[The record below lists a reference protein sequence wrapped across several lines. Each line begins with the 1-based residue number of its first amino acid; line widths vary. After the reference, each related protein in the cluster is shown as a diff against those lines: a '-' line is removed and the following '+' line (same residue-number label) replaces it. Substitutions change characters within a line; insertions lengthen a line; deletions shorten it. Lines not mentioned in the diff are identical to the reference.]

1 MNPVNLEINGKVILA
16 EAEPRTHLADFLR
29 NQQFLTGTHIGC
41 EHGVC
46 GACTVLLDGVP
57 ARSCITFAVA
67 CDGAQ
72 ITTIEGLRDDP
83 IMAELRE
90 AFAAHHALQCGYCT
104 PGMLISCRDILMR
117 LPDADEARIR
127 RELSGN
133 LCRCTGYVGLVSA
146 VKSVQRKRKEPGIQ
160 ATVTRKTLGPVGA
173 HPSRETAAPRTY
185 RTPPVE
191 PPAPSAPPL
200 AQTAVS
206 AEQWRAVEAEGVE
219 LLQTFRVPFARDVLW
234 NYFEHLDLVV
244 GCMPG
249 ARLLG
254 PPVANR
260 AEGDV
265 NVKLGPFSSAFQGVV
280 EVERNPPRYAGVVRA
295 TGHDAKS
302 GSNAR
307 AIISYHLKSLGA
319 AETQVDI
326 SVRFLLAGS
335 LAQFGRLGLVKDV
348 GDHLTRVFASNLQAA
363 LSGKPVGDDANQPLT
378 VASLAWLAIRKR
390 MRAVFAK
397 LRPRAR
403 SHDEK

>member
-1 MNPVNLEINGKVILA
+1 MNPVNLEINGKVIAA

-29 NQQFLTGTHIGC
+29 GQQFLTGTHIGC

-117 LPDADEARIR
+117 LPDADEARLR

-133 LCRCTGYVGLVSA
+133 LCRCTGYVGLVA
-146 VKSVQRKRKEPGIQ
+146 ALKSVQRKRQEAAMPAI
-160 ATVTRKTLGPVGA
+160 AVRRTLGPVGA
-173 HPSRETAAPRTY
+173 HASHEGARARIT
-185 RTPPVE
+185 RTPGVKPV
-191 PPAPSAPPL
+191 APL
-200 AQTAVS
+200 VTATTVT
-206 AEQWRAVEAEGVE
+206 AEQWRAVEKEGVE
-219 LLQTFRVPFARDVLW
+219 LLQTFQVPFARDAVW

-244 GCMPG
+244 RCMPG

-260 AEGDV
+260 AEGEV
-265 NVKLGPFSSAFQGVV
+265 NVKLGPFSSAFRGVV
-280 EVERNPPRYAGVVRA
+280 EVERNPSRFAGIVRA
-295 TGHDAKS
+295 AGRDAQS

-307 AIISYHLKSLGA
+307 AIISYHLDALGEA
-319 AETQVDI
+319 TTRVEV

-335 LAQFGRLGLVKDV
+335 LAQFGRLGLIRDV
-348 GDHLTRVFASNLQAA
+348 ADHLTSVFASNLQAA
-363 LSGKPVGDDANQPLT
+363 LSGKPAGDEAYKPLT
-378 VASLAWLAIRKR
+378 AGSLAWLAIRNGI
-390 MRAVFAK
+390 RAVFATLG
-397 LRPRAR
+397 LRGR
-403 SHDEK
+403 SRDGG

>member
-1 MNPVNLEINGKVILA
+1 MNPVNLEINGKAIAA

-29 NQQFLTGTHIGC
+29 GQQFLTGTHIGC

-90 AFAAHHALQCGYCT
+90 AFATHHALQCGYCT

-117 LPDADEARIR
+117 LPDADEARIC

-133 LCRCTGYVGLVSA
+133 LCRCTGYVGLVA
-146 VKSVQRKRKEPGIQ
+146 ALKSVQRKRKEA
-160 ATVTRKTLGPVGA
+160 ATPAVAVRKTLGPVGA
-173 HPSRETAAPRTY
+173 HASRVGARARVTRTPGMKPAAPPIAAATL
-185 RTPPVE
+185 T
-191 PPAPSAPPL
+191 
-200 AQTAVS
+200 
-206 AEQWRAVEAEGVE
+206 AEQWRAVETEGVE
-219 LLQTFRVPFARDVLW
+219 LLQKFQVPFACDVVW

-244 GCMPG
+244 RCMPG

-254 PPVANR
+254 PPVDNR
-260 AEGDV
+260 AEGEV
-265 NVKLGPFSSAFQGVV
+265 NVKLGPFSSAFRGVV
-280 EVERNPPRYAGVVRA
+280 EVERDLSPLAGVVRA
-295 TGHDAKS
+295 TGRDAQS

-307 AIISYHLKSLGA
+307 AIISYHLDSLSEA
-319 AETQVDI
+319 TTRVDV

-335 LAQFGRLGLVKDV
+335 LAQFARLGLIRDV
-348 GDHLTRVFASNLQAA
+348 ADHLTSVFASNLQAA
-363 LSGKPVGDDANQPLT
+363 LSGKPIGAEADKPLT
-378 VASLAWLAIRKR
+378 AGSLAWLAIRNR
-390 MRAVFAK
+390 IRAAFAK
-397 LRPRAR
+397 LRPRAQSR
-403 SHDEK
+403 DGG

>member
-1 MNPVNLEINGKVILA
+1 VNPVNLQINGKVIAA

-29 NQQFLTGTHIGC
+29 DQQFLTGTHIGC

-117 LPDADEARIR
+117 LPDADEARLR

-133 LCRCTGYVGLVSA
+133 LCRCTGYVGLVA
-146 VKSVQRKRKEPGIQ
+146 ALKSVQRKRKEA
-160 ATVTRKTLGPVGA
+160 ATPAIAVRRTLGPVGA
-173 HPSRETAAPRTY
+173 HASHEGARARITRTPGVKPAAP
-185 RTPPVE
+185 PV
-191 PPAPSAPPL
+191 AA
-200 AQTAVS
+200 TTVT
-206 AEQWRAVEAEGVE
+206 AEQWRAVETEGVE
-219 LLQTFRVPFARDVLW
+219 LLQTFQVPFARDIVW
-234 NYFEHLDLVV
+234 NYFDHLDLVV
-244 GCMPG
+244 RCMPG

-254 PPVANR
+254 PPVGNR
-260 AEGDV
+260 AEGEV
-265 NVKLGPFSSAFQGVV
+265 NLKLGPFSSAFRGVV
-280 EVERNPPRYAGVVRA
+280 EVERDPSRFAGRVRA
-295 TGHDAKS
+295 TGRDAQS

-307 AIISYHLKSLGA
+307 AIISYHLDALGEA
-319 AETQVDI
+319 TTRVKV

-335 LAQFGRLGLVKDV
+335 LAQFGRLGLIRDV
-348 GDHLTRVFASNLQAA
+348 ADHLTSVFASNLQAA
-363 LSGKPVGDDANQPLT
+363 LSGKPAGDEAYKPLT
-378 VASLAWLAIRKR
+378 AGSLAWLAIQIRI
-390 MRAVFAK
+390 RAVFAK
-397 LRPRAR
+397 LRPRAQSR
-403 SHDEK
+403 DGD

>member
-1 MNPVNLEINGKVILA
+1 VNPVNLQINGKVIAA

-29 NQQFLTGTHIGC
+29 DQQFLTGTHIGC

-117 LPDADEARIR
+117 LPDADEARLR

-133 LCRCTGYVGLVSA
+133 LCRCTGYVGLVA
-146 VKSVQRKRKEPGIQ
+146 ALKSVQRKRKEA
-160 ATVTRKTLGPVGA
+160 ATPAIAVRRTLGPVGA
-173 HPSRETAAPRTY
+173 HASHEGARARIPRTPGVKLVA
-185 RTPPVE
+185 PPV
-191 PPAPSAPPL
+191 AA
-200 AQTAVS
+200 TTVS
-206 AEQWRAVEAEGVE
+206 AEQWRAVETEGVE
-219 LLQTFRVPFARDVLW
+219 LLQSFQVRFARDIVW
-234 NYFEHLDLVV
+234 NYFDHLDLVV
-244 GCMPG
+244 RCMPG

-254 PPVANR
+254 PPVGDR
-260 AEGDV
+260 AEGEV
-265 NVKLGPFSSAFQGVV
+265 NLKLGPFSSAFRGVV
-280 EVERNPPRYAGVVRA
+280 EVERDPSRFAGLVRA
-295 TGHDAKS
+295 TGRDVQS

-307 AIISYHLKSLGA
+307 AIISYHLDALGEA
-319 AETQVDI
+319 TTRVEV

-335 LAQFGRLGLVKDV
+335 LAQFGRLGLIRDV
-348 GDHLTRVFASNLQAA
+348 ADHLTSVFASNLQAA
-363 LSGKPVGDDANQPLT
+363 LSGKPAGDEAYKPLKAGS
-378 VASLAWLAIRKR
+378 VAWLAIQNRI
-390 MRAVFAK
+390 RAVFAK
-397 LRPRAR
+397 LRPRAQSR
-403 SHDEK
+403 DGD